1 MNDSNLKI
9 SSIGNRHI
17 KKIHESDKPAKPR
30 PYKCTICAD
39 VSFTQKANLK
49 IHIASVHEGK
59 RHKCSLCQ
67 KTYATEAILATH
79 IETLHVKSQLFQC
92 KQCEVTFSTKG
103 SLRYHAEVCEGKPKP
118 KPKPEEIFYST
129 GSYFP
134 SVKGQLISKC
144 PSGVIISTN
153 FNQNTN
159 GVFFKDF
166 YPSL

>member
-1 MNDSNLKI
+1 MIDSNLKI
-9 SSIGNRHI
+9 SYIGNRHI
-17 KKIHESDKPAKPR
+17 KKIHESNKPAKPR

-134 SVKGQLISKC
+134 SVKGQLISEC
-144 PSGVIISTN
+144 PSGVVNWTKRPMN
-153 FNQNTN
+153 
-159 GVFFKDF
+159 FFKDF
-166 YPSL
+166 CPSL